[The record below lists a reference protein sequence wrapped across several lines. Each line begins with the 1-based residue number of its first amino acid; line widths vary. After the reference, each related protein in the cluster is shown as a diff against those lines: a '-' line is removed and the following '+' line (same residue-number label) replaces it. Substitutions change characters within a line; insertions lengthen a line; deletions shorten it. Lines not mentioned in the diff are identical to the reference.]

1 MFGSEILEVAIGII
15 FVYILVAIICSSI
28 REGIEAWVKTRAAFL
43 EQGLRDLLHDRAG
56 EGLAKNIYDHPLIS
70 SLFSGEYTRGLE
82 KRPRLIAD
90 GKSLPSY
97 IPAKNFAEA
106 LMDIAARGPVAADGS
121 NSGADAPVVSL
132 ENIRKNISSLGNPSV
147 QRILLNAIDAAE
159 GDINRARLGIQAW
172 YDSGM
177 DRVSGW
183 YKRSTQWIIFWIGM
197 VVAVGLNINTIT
209 LADYLYT
216 NDPAREALIAHAET
230 ASADTAFLTRTYEQV
245 RQDLDE
251 MSLPIGWTGGWGSPR
266 RGNEPGT
273 DGIWN
278 QVLAPIIGWLMTAF
292 AATMGAPFWFDMLNK
307 VMVIRSTV
315 KPHEK
320 SPEESSED
328 RQTLSRG
335 TIESLIAAG
344 QAGAINAMADQ
355 QARSSKT

>member
-15 FVYILVAIICSSI
+15 FVYILVGIICSAI

-43 EQGLRDLLHDRAG
+43 EQGIRDLLFDRPG
-56 EGLAKNIYDHPLIS
+56 EGLAKDLYNHPLIS
-70 SLFSGEYTRGLE
+70 GLFSLDYSPGL
-82 KRPRLIAD
+82 KRRPRLLAN
-90 GKSLPSY
+90 GNNLPSY

-106 LMDIAARGPVAADGS
+106 LMDLAARGPVEASAA
-121 NSGADAPVVSL
+121 NNGANAPEVTL
-132 ENIRKNISSLGNPSV
+132 ENIRKNIESLGNPNV
-147 QRILLNAIDAAE
+147 QRVLLYALDAAE
-159 GDINRARLGIQAW
+159 GDINKARKNIQAW

-183 YKRSTQWIIFWIGM
+183 YKRSTQWIIFWIGL
-197 VVAVGLNINTIT
+197 VIAVGLNINTIT
-209 LADYLYT
+209 LADYLYK
-216 NDPAREALIAHAET
+216 NDPARAALLARAET
-230 ASADTAFLTRTYEQV
+230 AAADTAFLSRTYEEV
-245 RQDLDE
+245 KKDLGE

-266 RGNEPGT
+266 RGNEPGS
-273 DGIWN
+273 DGVWN
-278 QVLAPIIGWLMTAF
+278 NVLAPILGWLMTAF

-328 RQTLSRG
+328 RQTLSRR

-344 QAGAINAMADQ
+344 QIGALTASSD
-355 QARSSKT
+355 RPPTSSKT